1 MGASGSGGADVS
13 SQQGGP
19 SSSESDE
26 VSLGMSSRLAQVFS
40 MPVFLSLNLSAHTL
54 AGGGASDVVPGGGAA
69 GSEVFVYLEKA
80 LIKELKTCEKRG
92 MITRPSNM
100 Q

>member
-1 MGASGSGGADVS
+1 MS
-13 SQQGGP
+13 SQQGGQ

-26 VSLGMSSRLAQVFS
+26 VSLGMASRLAKVFG
-40 MPVFLSLNLSAHTL
+40 MPVFLSLNLSAATL
-54 AGGGASDVVPGGGAA
+54 AGGGAPDLVPGGGAA

-92 MITRPSNM
+92 MITRPPKM